1 MKSITWIDA
10 FILGMIHLNKS
21 PLCWLL
27 LLIDEMLL
35 FSPALMMQSKYLW
48 KWSSPAFS
56 YLFRIINL
64 PILNPCVHVYSVC
77 RLFAIPLS
85 PDHSTCSDSQNS
97 SLSILITQR
106 LRDFLSQW
114 ASCPHN
120 ENLHNAQSESTFDH
134 PDQRLKHVANQSQD
148 HGHSNFEPLHSNGT
162 RTHTHTICSHAHSV
176 LRLNHAVFPKLI
188 GLYGFHE
195 MQIQPVSRPAPS
207 DPFMFFL

>member
-1 MKSITWIDA
+1 
-10 FILGMIHLNKS
+10 MIHLNKS

-114 ASCPHN
+114 TSCPHN
-120 ENLHNAQSESTFDH
+120 ENLHKRTIRKYFRPPRSASKTCREPITR
-134 PDQRLKHVANQSQD
+134 PW
-148 HGHSNFEPLHSNGT
+148 HSNFEPLHSNGT
-162 RTHTHTICSHAHSV
+162 RTHTRYVRMPT
-176 LRLNHAVFPKLI
+176 PWYGLI
-188 GLYGFHE
+188 MPYFQSSLAYTAFMKCRYNLYHV
-195 MQIQPVSRPAPS
+195 QRPATPS
-207 DPFMFFL
+207 CSFL

>member
-1 MKSITWIDA
+1 
-10 FILGMIHLNKS
+10 MIHLNKS
-21 PLCWLL
+21 PLCRLL

-35 FSPALMMQSKYLW
+35 FSPALMMQCKYLW
-48 KWSSPAFS
+48 KWSSAVIS

-64 PILNPCVHVYSVC
+64 PTLNLYVHVYFVC
-77 RLFAIPLS
+77 GLFAILLS
-85 PDHSTCSDSQNS
+85 PDHSTCWDLQNS
-97 SLSILITQR
+97 SLPILITQR

-162 RTHTHTICSHAHSV
+162 RTHDMFACP
-176 LRLNHAVFPKLI
+176 LRAT
-188 GLYGFHE
+188 
-195 MQIQPVSRPAPS
+195 A
-207 DPFMFFL
+207 